1 MADTI
6 GSMQLDAIKA
16 PLFREVKKGEVR
28 KHLIT
33 LTVRNEL
40 GVLARIA
47 TLIAGK
53 GYNIEGLSVGET
65 HEKGISRM
73 TLEVIG
79 DDVVIDQVVKQ
90 LRKLID
96 TIKVKDLTDIP
107 HVERELA
114 LIKVHTATPRA
125 RDEVLRLVEIFR
137 ASSIISLTSDG
148 FSALKPTAPQASANL
163 TKSGV
168 VYHVLVVSKP
178 SLIVVL
184 YAGCKHVVR
193 KAQRRKL
200 HKASQKSGLT
210 WDRT

>member
-6 GSMQLDAIKA
+6 GSAGLNAVKT
-16 PLFREVKKGEVR
+16 PLFREVRKGEVR
-28 KHLIT
+28 KHIIT

-96 TIKVKDLTDIP
+96 TIKVKDLTDTP

-137 ASSIISLTSDG
+137 CRIVDVSPETYTVEITGTEDKLNAFIELVKPFGIKEMARTGKVAMKRESI
-148 FSALKPTAPQASANL
+148 PQEEE
-163 TKSGV
+163 
-168 VYHVLVVSKP
+168 
-178 SLIVVL
+178 
-184 YAGCKHVVR
+184 
-193 KAQRRKL
+193 
-200 HKASQKSGLT
+200 
-210 WDRT
+210 

>member
-1 MADTI
+1 MSDTI
-6 GSMQLDAIKA
+6 GSSQLDAVKA

-28 KHLIT
+28 KHIIT

-96 TIKVKDLTDIP
+96 TIKVKDLTDTP

-137 ASSIISLTSDG
+137 CRIVDVSPETYTIEITGTEDKVNAFIELV
-148 FSALKPTAPQASANL
+148 KPFGIKEMARTGKVAMKRESTPQEEE
-163 TKSGV
+163 
-168 VYHVLVVSKP
+168 
-178 SLIVVL
+178 
-184 YAGCKHVVR
+184 
-193 KAQRRKL
+193 
-200 HKASQKSGLT
+200 
-210 WDRT
+210 

>member
-6 GSMQLDAIKA
+6 GASQLSTVKA

-28 KHLIT
+28 RHIIT

-96 TIKVKDLTDIP
+96 TLKVKDLTDTP

-125 RDEVLRLVEIFR
+125 RDEVLRLTEIFR
-137 ASSIISLTSDG
+137 GRIVDVSPDTYTVEITGTEEKLNAFIELVKPFGIKEMARTG
-148 FSALKPTAPQASANL
+148 KVALKREGIGQEEE
-163 TKSGV
+163 
-168 VYHVLVVSKP
+168 
-178 SLIVVL
+178 
-184 YAGCKHVVR
+184 
-193 KAQRRKL
+193 
-200 HKASQKSGLT
+200 
-210 WDRT
+210 

>member
-1 MADTI
+1 MSDTI
-6 GSMQLDAIKA
+6 GSSQLDAVKA

-28 KHLIT
+28 KHIIT

-96 TIKVKDLTDIP
+96 TIKVKDLTDTP

-137 ASSIISLTSDG
+137 CRIVDVSPETYTVEITGTEDKVNAFIELV
-148 FSALKPTAPQASANL
+148 KPFGIKEMARTGKIAMKRESTPQEEE
-163 TKSGV
+163 
-168 VYHVLVVSKP
+168 
-178 SLIVVL
+178 
-184 YAGCKHVVR
+184 
-193 KAQRRKL
+193 
-200 HKASQKSGLT
+200 
-210 WDRT
+210 

>member
-1 MADTI
+1 MSDTI
-6 GSMQLDAIKA
+6 GGSQLDAVKA
-16 PLFREVKKGEVR
+16 PLFRDVKKGEVR
-28 KHLIT
+28 KHIIS

-53 GYNIEGLSVGET
+53 GYNIEDLSVGET

-114 LIKVHTATPRA
+114 LIKVQTATPRA

-137 ASSIISLTSDG
+137 ARVVDVSPETYTVEITGTEDKVNAFIELVKPFGIKEMARTGKVAMKRESI
-148 FSALKPTAPQASANL
+148 PQEEE
-163 TKSGV
+163 
-168 VYHVLVVSKP
+168 
-178 SLIVVL
+178 
-184 YAGCKHVVR
+184 
-193 KAQRRKL
+193 
-200 HKASQKSGLT
+200 
-210 WDRT
+210 

>member
-137 ASSIISLTSDG
+137 AKVVDVSPETYTIEITGTEDKINAFVELVRPFGIRVMARTGKVAMKREISS
-148 FSALKPTAPQASANL
+148 QEEE
-163 TKSGV
+163 
-168 VYHVLVVSKP
+168 
-178 SLIVVL
+178 
-184 YAGCKHVVR
+184 
-193 KAQRRKL
+193 
-200 HKASQKSGLT
+200 
-210 WDRT
+210 

>member
-1 MADTI
+1 MSDIT
-6 GSMQLDAIKA
+6 GSAQLDAVKA
-16 PLFREVKKGEVR
+16 PLFREVRKGEVR
-28 KHLIT
+28 KHIIT

-96 TIKVKDLTDIP
+96 TIKVKDLTDTP

-114 LIKVHTATPRA
+114 LIKVYTATPRA

-137 ASSIISLTSDG
+137 AKIVDVSPETYTVEITGTEDKINA
-148 FSALKPTAPQASANL
+148 F
-163 TKSGV
+163 V
-168 VYHVLVVSKP
+168 ELVRPFGIKEMARTGKV
-178 SLIVVL
+178 
-184 YAGCKHVVR
+184 AM
-193 KAQRRKL
+193 RREN
-200 HKASQKSGLT
+200 ATQEEE
-210 WDRT
+210 

>member
-1 MADTI
+1 MADIT
-6 GSMQLDAIKA
+6 GSAGLDTIKA

-28 KHLIT
+28 KHVLT

-96 TIKVKDLTDIP
+96 SLKVKDLTDTP

-125 RDEVLRLVEIFR
+125 RDEVLRLVQIFR
-137 ASSIISLTSDG
+137 AKVVDVSPETYTVEITGAEDKISAFIDLVRPFGIKEMARTG
-148 FSALKPTAPQASANL
+148 KVAMKREGTPQEEE
-163 TKSGV
+163 
-168 VYHVLVVSKP
+168 
-178 SLIVVL
+178 
-184 YAGCKHVVR
+184 
-193 KAQRRKL
+193 
-200 HKASQKSGLT
+200 
-210 WDRT
+210 

>member
-6 GSMQLDAIKA
+6 GASQLSTVKA

-28 KHLIT
+28 RHIIT

-65 HEKGISRM
+65 HERGISRM

-96 TIKVKDLTDIP
+96 TLKVKDLTDTP

-125 RDEVLRLVEIFR
+125 RDEVLRLTEIFR
-137 ASSIISLTSDG
+137 GRIVDVSPDTYTVEITGTEDKLNAFIELVKPFGIKEMARTG
-148 FSALKPTAPQASANL
+148 KVALKRE
-163 TKSGV
+163 GV
-168 VYHVLVVSKP
+168 
-178 SLIVVL
+178 
-184 YAGCKHVVR
+184 G
-193 KAQRRKL
+193 QEEE
-200 HKASQKSGLT
+200 
-210 WDRT
+210 

>member
-6 GSMQLDAIKA
+6 GSAQLDAVKT
-16 PLFREVKKGEVR
+16 PLFRQVKKGVVR
-28 KHLIT
+28 KHIIT

-96 TIKVKDLTDIP
+96 TIKVKDLTDTP

-114 LIKVHTATPRA
+114 LIKVHTATQRA

-137 ASSIISLTSDG
+137 CRVVDVSPETYTVEITGTEEKINAFIELVRPFGIKEMARTGKIAMKREST
-148 FSALKPTAPQASANL
+148 PQEEE
-163 TKSGV
+163 
-168 VYHVLVVSKP
+168 
-178 SLIVVL
+178 
-184 YAGCKHVVR
+184 
-193 KAQRRKL
+193 
-200 HKASQKSGLT
+200 
-210 WDRT
+210 

>member
-6 GSMQLDAIKA
+6 GRMNLNTVKA
-16 PLFREVKKGEVR
+16 PSFREVRKGEVR
-28 KHLIT
+28 KHLIN

-79 DDVVIDQVVKQ
+79 DDVVIEQVVKQ

-96 TIKVKDLTDIP
+96 TLKVKDITDTA

-114 LIKVHTATPRA
+114 LIKVYTATPRA

-137 ASSIISLTSDG
+137 ARIVDVSPETYTVEITGTEDKINAFVELVRPFGIKEMARTGKVAMTREGIS
-148 FSALKPTAPQASANL
+148 QEEE
-163 TKSGV
+163 
-168 VYHVLVVSKP
+168 
-178 SLIVVL
+178 
-184 YAGCKHVVR
+184 
-193 KAQRRKL
+193 
-200 HKASQKSGLT
+200 
-210 WDRT
+210 

>member
-1 MADTI
+1 MSDI
-6 GSMQLDAIKA
+6 VGSAQLDAIKA
-16 PLFREVKKGEVR
+16 PLFREVRKGEVR
-28 KHLIT
+28 KHIIT

-96 TIKVKDLTDIP
+96 SIKVKDLTDTP

-137 ASSIISLTSDG
+137 AKIVDVSPETYTVEITGTEDKINAFIELVRPFGIREMARTG
-148 FSALKPTAPQASANL
+148 KVAMKREGTPQEE
-163 TKSGV
+163 
-168 VYHVLVVSKP
+168 
-178 SLIVVL
+178 
-184 YAGCKHVVR
+184 
-193 KAQRRKL
+193 
-200 HKASQKSGLT
+200 
-210 WDRT
+210 D

>member
-1 MADTI
+1 MADITASA
-6 GSMQLDAIKA
+6 GLNSVKS
-16 PLFREVKKGEVR
+16 PLFREVRKGEVR
-28 KHLIT
+28 KHLLT

-96 TIKVKDLTDIP
+96 SLKVKDLTDIP

-114 LIKVHTATPRA
+114 LIKVNTATPRA

-137 ASSIISLTSDG
+137 AKIVDVSPETYTVEITGTEDKVNAFIDLVRPFGIKEMARTGKVAMKRESV
-148 FSALKPTAPQASANL
+148 PQEE
-163 TKSGV
+163 
-168 VYHVLVVSKP
+168 
-178 SLIVVL
+178 
-184 YAGCKHVVR
+184 
-193 KAQRRKL
+193 
-200 HKASQKSGLT
+200 
-210 WDRT
+210 D

>member
-1 MADTI
+1 MADTL
-6 GSMQLDAIKA
+6 GSSQLSTVKT

-28 KHLIT
+28 KHLIS

-65 HEKGISRM
+65 HEKGISQM

-79 DDVVIDQVVKQ
+79 DDVVIEQVVKQ

-96 TIKVKDLTDIP
+96 TLKVKDITDVP

-114 LIKVHTATPRA
+114 LIKVYTATPRA

-137 ASSIISLTSDG
+137 ARIVDVSPETYTVEITGTEDKIQAFIDLVRPLGIKEMARTGKVAMKREST
-148 FSALKPTAPQASANL
+148 PQEE
-163 TKSGV
+163 
-168 VYHVLVVSKP
+168 
-178 SLIVVL
+178 
-184 YAGCKHVVR
+184 
-193 KAQRRKL
+193 
-200 HKASQKSGLT
+200 
-210 WDRT
+210 D

>member
-6 GSMQLDAIKA
+6 GSAGLNAVKT

-28 KHLIT
+28 KHIIT

-96 TIKVKDLTDIP
+96 TIKVKDLTDTP

-137 ASSIISLTSDG
+137 CRIVDVSPETYTVEITGTEDKVNAFIELV
-148 FSALKPTAPQASANL
+148 KPFGIKEMARTGKVAMKRESTPQEEE
-163 TKSGV
+163 
-168 VYHVLVVSKP
+168 
-178 SLIVVL
+178 
-184 YAGCKHVVR
+184 
-193 KAQRRKL
+193 
-200 HKASQKSGLT
+200 
-210 WDRT
+210 

>member
-1 MADTI
+1 MADTL
-6 GSMQLDAIKA
+6 GSSQLNTVKA
-16 PLFREVKKGEVR
+16 PLFREVKKSKTR
-28 KHLIT
+28 KHLIS

-65 HEKGISRM
+65 HEKGISQM

-79 DDVVIDQVVKQ
+79 DDVVIEQVVKQ

-96 TIKVKDLTDIP
+96 TLKVKDITDVP

-114 LIKVHTATPRA
+114 LIKVYTATPRA

-137 ASSIISLTSDG
+137 ARIVDVSPDTYTVEITGTEDKIQAFVDLVRPFGIKEMARTG
-148 FSALKPTAPQASANL
+148 KIAMKREGTPQEE
-163 TKSGV
+163 
-168 VYHVLVVSKP
+168 
-178 SLIVVL
+178 
-184 YAGCKHVVR
+184 
-193 KAQRRKL
+193 
-200 HKASQKSGLT
+200 
-210 WDRT
+210 D